1 MSRTYRIIPGGLFFL
16 ILVLAPA
23 TWAGESVVET
33 TPGVQTTIQT
43 PLIDKTVLARNGHG
57 AETAE
62 ELSLVRAR
70 ELALRYNA
78 GLIEA
83 DWARQGTAGLQ
94 EQAGLLPNPELSVDV
109 ENFAGDG
116 DKEGFDSA
124 ETTVAISQLI
134 ELGGKRSKRQTVA
147 DLQKTAADFE
157 YEAQRLN
164 TLNEVT
170 RTYVEVVA
178 AQERL
183 KQAKILAELAQTVQ
197 RTVTERVEAGKVSP
211 VEQTRAGITAAAA
224 RLVAANAGRDLVAA
238 RSRLAACW
246 GSSPPRFT
254 RVNGDLVTEQGLPLL
269 EELLPLLKDNPDWR
283 RSEAD
288 TARSRA
294 EADLAESL
302 AIPDITFSVGYRQF
316 QDTDSQ
322 ALVAGLAIPLPLFD
336 RNQGG
341 RKAAAAAVHQSR
353 AGRDAVRIELQND
366 LADTYQ
372 RLASAHAELTIL
384 DRELLP
390 GAESAFEAASLGYRE
405 GKFGLLDVLDAQRTL
420 SEVRSQ
426 FVSAQENFHL
436 AKADIERLI
445 AQPLPTPIRSKEV
458 H

>member
-1 MSRTYRIIPGGLFFL
+1 MSRTYPIIPGGLFFL
-16 ILVLAPA
+16 LLVLAPVTRA
-23 TWAGESVVET
+23 EESLLEM
-33 TPGVQTTIQT
+33 TPGVQTTNQSQS
-43 PLIDKTVLARNGHG
+43 LGKTDLLQNDSR
-57 AETAE
+57 AETVGD
-62 ELSLVRAR
+62 LTLGRAK
-70 ELALRYNA
+70 ELALSYNA
-78 GLIEA
+78 GLTEA
-83 DWARQGTAGLQ
+83 DWARLGTAGLQ
-94 EQAGLLPNPELSVDV
+94 EQAGLLPNPELSVEV

-116 DKEGFDSA
+116 DMKDFDSA

-157 YEAQRLN
+157 YEARRLN
-164 TLNEVT
+164 ALNEVT
-170 RTYVEVVA
+170 RAYVEAVT

-183 KQAKILAELAQTVQ
+183 KQATILAELAQTVQ

-211 VEQTRAGITAAAA
+211 VEQTRAGIAAAAA
-224 RLVAANAGRDLVAA
+224 RLVAANAGRDLAAA
-238 RSRLAACW
+238 RSRLASCW
-246 GSSPPRFT
+246 GSSMPCFT
-254 RVNGDLVTEQGLPLL
+254 RVENDLVTAQGLPLL
-269 EELLPLLKDNPDWR
+269 EELLSLLKNNPDWR

-288 TARSRA
+288 AARSRA
-294 EADLAESL
+294 EAELAESL
-302 AIPDITFSVGYRQF
+302 TIPDVTVSVGYRQF

-322 ALVAGLAIPLPLFD
+322 ALVAGLAVPLPFFD

-353 AGRDAVRIELQND
+353 AGHDAVRIELQND

-372 RLASAHAELTIL
+372 RLASAHAELIIL

-426 FVSAQENFHL
+426 SVSAQESYHL

-445 AQPLPTPIRSKEV
+445 AQPLPTAIRSKEV